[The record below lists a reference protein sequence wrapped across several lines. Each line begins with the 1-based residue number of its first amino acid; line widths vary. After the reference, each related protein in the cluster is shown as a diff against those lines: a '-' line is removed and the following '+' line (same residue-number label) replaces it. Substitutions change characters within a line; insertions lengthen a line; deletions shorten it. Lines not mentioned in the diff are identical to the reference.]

1 MNLDINF
8 RTNDNTPANNIK
20 VIFVLRDWFPGKV
33 HSKKGGPTFLFLS
46 DNLRGLLK
54 SILKEKCY
62 KTLANFSEDLFVE

>member
-8 RTNDNTPANNIK
+8 RTNDNTLYHIK
-20 VIFVLRDWFPGKV
+20 VIFVLRNWFLGKV